1 MTIRTLKSM
10 FNPGSIAVVG
20 QDHQEDAPAALLVRN
35 LIDAG
40 FKGPVLPINP
50 SRHAVS
56 GVLAYRNV
64 ASLPE
69 APELA
74 ILTTPLAESPDLI
87 GELGA
92 KGTQAVLLI
101 HNESPPTGQEDA
113 TLRQRIL
120 TAAQPYRLRIL
131 GPDRLG
137 MAIPAR
143 QLNATL
149 SQTPLLRGSISVVT
163 QSSTMMH
170 AIIHWG
176 HLRKIGFSHLIS
188 LGDQWDVDCS
198 HLLDY
203 LAREA
208 QTRAILLYLENVRNP
223 RRFLS
228 AARAAARV
236 KPVIALKP
244 RTLGEGGADEA
255 IFDAAI
261 GRVGML
267 RVDTM
272 EHWFNAVKALALSPS
287 PQRNR
292 LFILGNS
299 HSIGLVAGD
308 MLSREGGQLA
318 TIGPATCT
326 ELARLV
332 PPGYAVDNPLDL
344 GDRAGF
350 AEYDRALELLLQ
362 ESGASGLLIVHVP
375 IFPDLD
381 REIARAIVAR
391 AARSR
396 RPILVSW
403 VGATPGSPAW
413 QAFQEAGVATYRTPE
428 EAVWSCLRLA
438 EYARNQALLMETPSS
453 IPEAFTPDIAAAR
466 QIVAAALA
474 TGQDPL
480 NIQATRALLTAY
492 QIPLVNTG
500 FAATP
505 EEAARLAT
513 ELGGHVALKIFSPQ
527 ITNRAD
533 VGGVALAL
541 EGPREVFEA
550 ATTMLKRVQTL
561 APDAVIE
568 GFAVQPMLSR
578 QDAYEI
584 AIGVRTGRDFK
595 AGPVLFFGHGGTET
609 QIIYDLAYALPP
621 LNMHLAQELM
631 SRTRIYTK
639 LRSNPGRAVDMDA
652 LAMTLLKVSQ
662 MVIDLGE
669 LLQLDINPLWVG
681 REGVLAL
688 SARIR
693 IAPASGSATE
703 RLAIRPYPKELEQ
716 PIELSDGRSLLLRP
730 ILPEDEPALQAMV
743 GRMPPEDVRWRFFQ
757 SFKELPRDMAARLTQ
772 LDYDREMTLVL
783 TGSEVAGKAAMWGLV
798 SLNADPDRE
807 QAEYAIA
814 LDRSLAGQG
823 LGALL
828 MRQIIAYARQ
838 RGIQEVVGE
847 VLDDNQP
854 MLRLCQALGFTLETH
869 PNDPD
874 LTHVRLSLSDGGRQP
889 RRGRVAGIG
898 D

>member
-10 FNPGSIAVVG
+10 FNPGSIAVIG
-20 QDHQEDAPAALLVRN
+20 QDRQDDAPVALLVRN

-40 FKGPVLPINP
+40 FKGPVLPVNP
-50 SRHAVS
+50 YRRAVS
-56 GVLAYRNV
+56 GVLAYQNV
-64 ASLPE
+64 ACLPE
-69 APELA
+69 TPELA
-74 ILTTPLAESPDLI
+74 ILTTPLAESPELI
-87 GELGA
+87 HELGG
-92 KGTQAVLLI
+92 KGTQAVLLLN
-101 HNESPPTGQEDA
+101 HESPPEESDNA
-113 TLRQRIL
+113 LLQRHIL
-120 TAAQPYRLRIL
+120 AAAQPYRLRIL

-143 QLNATL
+143 HLNATV
-149 SQTPLLRGSISVVT
+149 SRTPLIRGSISVVT
-163 QSSTMMH
+163 PSSTMLH

-176 HLRKIGFSHLIS
+176 HLRNIGFSHLIS

-203 LAREA
+203 LARET

-223 RRFLS
+223 RQFLS

-244 RTLGEGGADEA
+244 RTAGKSSADEA

-272 EHWFNAVKALALSPS
+272 EHWFNAVKALALSPLL
-287 PQRNR
+287 RKNR

-299 HSIGLVAGD
+299 RSVGLVAGD
-308 MLSREGGQLA
+308 MLSREGGQLTA
-318 TIGPATCT
+318 ISPATCA
-326 ELARLV
+326 ELARVV
-332 PPGYAVDNPLDL
+332 PPGYVIDNPVDL

-350 AEYDRALELLLQ
+350 REYDRALELLLQ
-362 ESGASGLLIVHVP
+362 EPGASGILIVHVP
-375 IFPDLD
+375 IFPDLE
-381 REIARAIVAR
+381 REIAQAIIAR
-391 AARSR
+391 AARNR
-396 RPILVSW
+396 RPVLVSW

-413 QAFQEAGVATYRTPE
+413 QAFQEAGIATYRTPE
-428 EAVWSCLRLA
+428 EAVWSCLRIA

-466 QIVAAALA
+466 QIIATALA
-474 TGQDPL
+474 TRQDPL
-480 NIQATRALLTAY
+480 NIQATHALLTAY
-492 QIPLVNTG
+492 RIPLVNTG

-505 EEAARLAT
+505 EEAAQLAAQ
-513 ELGGHVALKIFSPQ
+513 LGGHVALKIFSPQ
-527 ITNRAD
+527 IANRAD

-541 EGPREVFEA
+541 EGPQEVFEA
-550 ATTMLKRVQTL
+550 ATAMLRRVETL
-561 APDAVIE
+561 AAGTVIE

-578 QDAYEI
+578 GDAYEI

-609 QIIYDLAYALPP
+609 QVINDLAYALPP
-621 LNMHLAQELM
+621 LNMHLARELM
-631 SRTRIYTK
+631 SRTRIYAK
-639 LRSNPGRAVDMDA
+639 LRANPGRAVDLDA

-669 LLQLDINPLWVG
+669 LIQLDINPLWVS
-681 REGVLAL
+681 RDGVLAL
-688 SARIR
+688 SARICV
-693 IAPASGSATE
+693 APASGPATE
-703 RLAIRPYPKELEQ
+703 RVAIRPYPKELEQ
-716 PIELSDGRSLLLRP
+716 PVPLPDGRSLLLRP

-743 GRMPPEDVRWRFFQ
+743 GRMPPEDVRRRFFQ
-757 SFKELPRDMAARLTQ
+757 SFKELPPDMAARLTQ

-783 TGSEVAGKAAMWGLV
+783 AGPEVAGKAAMWGLV
-798 SLNADPDRE
+798 SLSADPDRE

-828 MRQIIAYARQ
+828 MQQIIAYARQ

-847 VLDDNQP
+847 VLDDNEP
-854 MLRLCQALGFTLETH
+854 MLRLNQALGFTLET
-869 PNDPD
+869 DPD
-874 LTHVRLSLSDGGRQP
+874 DHHLIHVHLPLLNAS
-889 RRGRVAGIG
+889 
-898 D
+898 

>member
-1 MTIRTLKSM
+1 MTLRTLRSM
-10 FNPGSIAVVG
+10 FNPGSIAIIG
-20 QDHQEDAPAALLVRN
+20 QDRADDAPAALLVRN

-40 FKGPVLPINP
+40 FKGPVLPVNP
-50 SRHAVS
+50 HCHAVS
-56 GVLAYRNV
+56 GVLAYRSI
-64 ASLPE
+64 ADLPE
-69 APELA
+69 SPELA
-74 ILTTPLAESPDLI
+74 ILTTPLTASPDLI
-87 GELGA
+87 HELGS
-92 KGTQAVLLI
+92 KGVQAVLLI
-101 HNESPPTGQEDA
+101 NHESSPDGSDQA
-113 TLRQRIL
+113 LLQQRIL
-120 TAAQPYRLRIL
+120 AAAQPYRLRIL

-143 QLNATL
+143 HLNATV
-149 SQTPLLRGSISVVT
+149 SRTPLLRGSISVVT

-176 HLRKIGFSHLIS
+176 HLRNIGFSHLIS

-208 QTRAILLYLENVRNP
+208 QTRAILLYLEGVRNP
-223 RRFLS
+223 RSFLS

-244 RTLGEGGADEA
+244 RTVGEGSADEA

-272 EHWFNAVKALALSPS
+272 DHWFNAVKALALNPS
-287 PQRNR
+287 PQRDR

-299 HSIGLVAGD
+299 RSVGLVAGD
-308 MLSREGGQLA
+308 MLSCEGGQLA
-318 TIGPATCT
+318 AISPATCT
-326 ELARLV
+326 ELTHIV
-332 PPGYAVDNPLDL
+332 PPGYVIDNPVDL

-350 AEYDRALELLLQ
+350 RQYDRALELLLQ
-362 ESGASGLLIVHVP
+362 EPGAHGILIVHVP

-453 IPEAFTPDIAAAR
+453 IPETFTPDTAAAR
-466 QIVAAALA
+466 RIVADALA
-474 TGQDPL
+474 AGQNPL
-480 NIQATRALLTAY
+480 SIQATRALLTAY
-492 QIPLVNTG
+492 QIPLVNTS
-500 FAATP
+500 FAETP
-505 EEAARLAT
+505 EQAARLAT
-513 ELGGHVALKIFSPQ
+513 ELEGPVVLKVFSPQ
-527 ITNRAD
+527 IANRAD

-541 EGPREVFEA
+541 EGPQEVFDA
-550 ATTMLKRVQTL
+550 ATAMLKRIQAL
-561 APDAVIE
+561 APNAVIK

-578 QDAYEI
+578 QEAYEI
-584 AIGVRTGRDFK
+584 AIGVRTGHDFK

-609 QIIYDLAYALPP
+609 QVIHDLAYALPP

-631 SRTRIYTK
+631 SRTRIYAK
-639 LRSNPGRAVDMDA
+639 LRANPGRAVDLDA

-662 MVIDLGE
+662 MVIDLRE
-669 LLQLDINPLWVG
+669 LTQVDINPLWVN

-693 IAPASGSATE
+693 IAPATGPAAE
-703 RLAIRPYPKELEQ
+703 HLAIRPYPKELEQ

-757 SFKELPRDMAARLTQ
+757 SFTELPRDMAARLTQ

-783 TGSEVAGKAAMWGLV
+783 TETERAGRAMMWGLV
-798 SLNADPDRE
+798 SLNAGPDRE

-838 RGIQEVVGE
+838 QGIQEVVGE
-847 VLDDNQP
+847 VLDDNEP
-854 MLRLCQALGFTLETH
+854 MLRLNRALGFILETDH
-869 PNDPD
+869 DDPH
-874 LTHVRLSLSDGGRQP
+874 LVHVRLPLANAS
-889 RRGRVAGIG
+889 
-898 D
+898 

>member
-10 FNPGSIAVVG
+10 FNPGSIAVFG
-20 QDHQEDAPAALLVRN
+20 QDRQDDTPAAWLVHN

-40 FKGPVLPINP
+40 FQGPVLPVNP
-50 SRHAVS
+50 YRHAVS
-56 GVLAYRNV
+56 GVLAYRDV

-69 APELA
+69 PPELA
-74 ILTTPLAESPDLI
+74 ILTTPLTEGPALI

-92 KGTQAVLLI
+92 GGTRAILLI
-101 HNESPPTGQEDA
+101 GDESPPTSQADA
-113 TLRQRIL
+113 ALQQRIL
-120 TAAQPYRLRIL
+120 TAAKPYRMRIL

-137 MAIPAR
+137 MAIPIHHI
-143 QLNATL
+143 NATL
-149 SQTPLLRGSISVVT
+149 SRTPLIRGSIGVVT
-163 QSSTMMH
+163 QSSTMTH

-176 HLRKIGFSHLIS
+176 YLRNIGFSHLVS
-188 LGDQWDVDCS
+188 LGDRWDVEVS

-203 LAREA
+203 LARDTR
-208 QTRAILLYLENVRNP
+208 TRAILLYLESVRNP

-244 RTLGEGGADEA
+244 RTAGAGDADEA

-261 GRVGML
+261 RRVGML

-272 EHWFNAVKALALSPS
+272 EHWFNAVKALAFGQP
-287 PQRNR
+287 PRGDR

-299 HSIGLVAGD
+299 RSVGLVAGT
-308 MLSREGGQLA
+308 MLSGEGGRLA
-318 TIGPATCT
+318 PIGPATRDA
-326 ELARLV
+326 LARIV
-332 PPGYAVDNPLDL
+332 PPGYVIDNPVDL

-350 AEYDRALELLLQ
+350 PEYDRALELLLQ
-362 ESGASGLLIVHVP
+362 EPGAGGLLIVHVP
-375 IFPDLD
+375 ISPDLD
-381 REIARAIVAR
+381 REIARAIIAR
-391 AARSR
+391 ATRSR
-396 RPILVSW
+396 RPVMVSW
-403 VGATPGSPAW
+403 VGATASSPAW
-413 QAFQEAGVATYRTPE
+413 QSFQEAGIATYRTPE

-453 IPEAFTPDIAAAR
+453 IPEAFAPDTATARRIA
-466 QIVAAALA
+466 AAALA
-474 TGQDPL
+474 AGQDPL
-480 NIQATRALLTAY
+480 NIQATRELLAAY
-492 QIPLVNTG
+492 QIPLVKTA
-500 FAATP
+500 FAPTP
-505 EEAARLAT
+505 EAAAQLAT
-513 ELGGHVALKIFSPQ
+513 EFGGHVALKIFSPQ
-527 ITNRAD
+527 IANRAD

-541 EGPREVFEA
+541 EGPQEVFEA
-550 ATTMLKRVQTL
+550 ATTILRRVRTL
-561 APDAVIE
+561 APDAAIE

-609 QIIYDLAYALPP
+609 QVINDLAFALPP
-621 LNMHLAQELM
+621 LNMHLARELM
-631 SRTRIYTK
+631 ARTRIYAK
-639 LRSNPGRAVDMDA
+639 LRANPGRAVDLDA

-669 LLQLDINPLWVG
+669 LIELDLNPLWVS
-681 REGVLAL
+681 RTGVLAL

-693 IAPASGSATE
+693 IAAASGPATE

-716 PIELSDGRSLLLRP
+716 AVELPDGRSLLLRP

-783 TGSEVAGKAAMWGLV
+783 TGPGVAGQAELWGLV
-798 SLNADPDRE
+798 SLSADPDRE

-814 LDRSLAGQG
+814 LDRRLAGRG

-828 MRQIIAYARQ
+828 MRRIIAYARH
-838 RGIQEVVGE
+838 RGIQEIVGE
-847 VLDDNQP
+847 VLDDNEP
-854 MLRLCQALGFTLETH
+854 MLRLNQALGFTLEA
-869 PNDPD
+869 DPD
-874 LTHVRLSLSDGGRQP
+874 DPHLVHVRLALARERGCLPPLGLS
-889 RRGRVAGIG
+889 
-898 D
+898 

>member
-1 MTIRTLKSM
+1 MTIGTLKSM
-10 FNPGSIAVVG
+10 FNPGSIAIIG
-20 QDHQEDAPAALLVRN
+20 QDRQDDSPAALLVRN

-40 FKGPVLPINP
+40 FKGPVLPVNP
-50 SRHAVS
+50 YRRAVS

-69 APELA
+69 PPELA
-74 ILTTPLAESPDLI
+74 ILTIPLAESPELI
-87 GELGA
+87 SQLGV
-92 KGTQAVLLI
+92 KGAQAALLI
-101 HNESPPTGQEDA
+101 SHEPPMDESDGAALP
-113 TLRQRIL
+113 QRIL
-120 TAAQPYRLRIL
+120 SAAQPYQMRIL

-137 MAIPAR
+137 LAIPAR
-143 QLNATL
+143 GLNATV
-149 SQTPLLRGSISVVT
+149 SRIPLLRGAISVVT

-176 HLRKIGFSHLIS
+176 HSRNIGFSHLVS
-188 LGDQWDVDCS
+188 LGDQWDVDCG

-203 LAREA
+203 LARET
-208 QTRAILLYLENVRNP
+208 QTRAILLYLENIHNP
-223 RRFLS
+223 RQFLS

-244 RTLGEGGADEA
+244 RTVGEGSADEA
-255 IFDAAI
+255 LFDAAI
-261 GRVGML
+261 SRVGML

-272 EHWFNAVKALALSPS
+272 EHWFNAVKALAFSPA
-287 PQRNR
+287 PQKDR
-292 LFILGNS
+292 LFIVGNS
-299 HSIGLVAGD
+299 HSVGLVAGD
-308 MLSREGGQLA
+308 MLRREGGELAALSPATRAQLA
-318 TIGPATCT
+318 H
-326 ELARLV
+326 LV

-362 ESGASGLLIVHVP
+362 ESRANGVLIVHVP

-391 AARSR
+391 AAQSR
-396 RPILVSW
+396 LPIMVSW

-413 QAFQEAGVATYRTPE
+413 QAFQDAGIATYRTPE

-438 EYARNQALLMETPSS
+438 EYARNQVLLMETPSS
-453 IPEAFTPDIAAAR
+453 IPETFTPNIATAR
-466 QIVAAALA
+466 QVIANALA
-474 TGQDPL
+474 TGQESLD
-480 NIQATRALLTAY
+480 IQATRALLTAY

-500 FAATP
+500 FAPTP
-505 EEAARLAT
+505 EEASRLAN
-513 ELGGHVALKIFSPQ
+513 ELGGHIALKIFSPQ

-541 EGPREVFEA
+541 EDSLEVLA
-550 ATTMLKRVQTL
+550 AANAMIKRLHTL
-561 APDAVIE
+561 APDAVIH

-609 QIIYDLAYALPP
+609 QVINDLAHALPP

-631 SRTRIYTK
+631 SRTRIYQK
-639 LRSNPGRAVDMDA
+639 MRANPGRTVDLDA

-669 LLQLDINPLWVG
+669 LIQLDINPLWVSQS
-681 REGVLAL
+681 GVLAL
-688 SARIR
+688 SARVR
-693 IAPASGSATE
+693 IAPAAGPATE

-716 PIELSDGRSLLLRP
+716 PVELADGRSLLLRP

-772 LDYDREMTLVL
+772 LDYDREMTLAL
-783 TGSEVAGKAAMWGLV
+783 TEPRVAGKATMWGMV
-798 SLNADPDRE
+798 SLSAHQDRE
-807 QAEYAIA
+807 RAEYAIV
-814 LDRSLAGQG
+814 LDRSMAGQG

-828 MRQIIAYARQ
+828 MRQMIAYARQ
-838 RGIQEVVGE
+838 NGIQEVIGDVM
-847 VLDDNQP
+847 DDNEP
-854 MLRLCQALGFTLETH
+854 MLRLNQALGFILETDAEDH
-869 PNDPD
+869 R
-874 LTHVRLSLSDGGRQP
+874 LVHVRLPL
-889 RRGRVAGIG
+889 
-898 D
+898 

>member
-1 MTIRTLKSM
+1 MKAM
-10 FNPGSIAVVG
+10 FNPGSIAVIG
-20 QDHQEDAPAALLVRN
+20 RDRQDDAPAALLVRN

-40 FKGPVLPINP
+40 FKGPVLPVNP
-50 SRHAVS
+50 HRHAVS

-64 ASLPE
+64 ACLPE
-69 APELA
+69 KPELA
-74 ILTTPLAESPDLI
+74 ILTTPLAEGVELI
-87 GELGA
+87 DELGA
-92 KGTQAVLLI
+92 KGVQAVLLLTD
-101 HNESPPTGQEDA
+101 ESALVGREYAALQG
-113 TLRQRIL
+113 RIL
-120 TAAQPYRLRIL
+120 TAAHRWRLRIL

-137 MAIPAR
+137 MAIPVHR
-143 QLNATL
+143 INASL
-149 SQTPLLRGSISVVT
+149 SRTPLLRGSISVVT

-176 HLRKIGFSHLIS
+176 HLRNIGFSHLIS

-223 RRFLS
+223 RLFLS

-244 RTLGEGGADEA
+244 RTANGHGADEA

-267 RVDTM
+267 RVDTL

-308 MLSREGGQLA
+308 MLRRESGELA
-318 TIGPATCT
+318 TISPETRAA
-326 ELARLV
+326 LADIA
-332 PPGYAVDNPLDL
+332 PPGYVSDNPVDL

-350 AEYDRALELLLQ
+350 REYDRALELLLQ
-362 ESGASGLLIVHVP
+362 EPGASGILIVHVP
-375 IFPDLD
+375 MFPDLD
-381 REIARAIVAR
+381 RESARAIVAR

-396 RPILVSW
+396 RPIMVSW

-413 QAFQEAGVATYRTPE
+413 QTFQEAGIATYRTPE

-453 IPEAFTPDIAAAR
+453 IPEAFTPDTMTAR
-466 QIVAAALA
+466 QIIANALA
-474 TGQDPL
+474 AGQDPL
-480 NIQATRALLTAY
+480 NIQSTRALLTAY
-492 QIPLVNTG
+492 RIPLADTR

-505 EEAARLAT
+505 EEAAQWAVD
-513 ELGGHVALKIFSPQ
+513 LGGPVVLKIFSPR
-527 ITNRAD
+527 IANRAD

-541 EGPREVFEA
+541 EGPQDVLA
-550 ATTMLKRVQTL
+550 AAQAMLRRVQTL
-561 APDAVIE
+561 APDAVVE

-578 QDAYEI
+578 GDAYEI
-584 AIGVRTGRDFK
+584 AIGVRTGREFK
-595 AGPVLFFGHGGTET
+595 AGPVLFFGHGGMET
-609 QIIYDLAYALPP
+609 QVINDLAYALPP
-621 LNMHLAQELM
+621 LNMHLARELM
-631 SRTRIYTK
+631 SRTRIYAK
-639 LRSNPGRAVDMDA
+639 LRANPGRAVDLDA

-669 LLQLDINPLWVG
+669 LVELDINPLWVS
-681 REGVLAL
+681 RNGVLAL
-688 SARIR
+688 SARVR
-693 IAPASGSATE
+693 IAPSSGPATE

-716 PIELSDGRSLLLRP
+716 PVELPDGRSLLLRP

-772 LDYDREMTLVL
+772 LDYDREMTLIL
-783 TGSEVAGKAAMWGLV
+783 TEPEVAGKATMWGLV
-798 SLNADPDRE
+798 SLSASPDRE

-814 LDRSLAGQG
+814 LDRGMAGCG

-828 MRQIIAYARQ
+828 MRCIIAYARQ
-838 RGIQEVVGE
+838 RGIREIVGE
-847 VLDDNQP
+847 VLDDNEP
-854 MLRLCQALGFTLETH
+854 MLRLCQALGFTQEAH
-869 PNDPD
+869 WDDDPH
-874 LTHVRLSLSDGGRQP
+874 LIRVCLPLSD
-889 RRGRVAGIG
+889 VV
-898 D
+898 